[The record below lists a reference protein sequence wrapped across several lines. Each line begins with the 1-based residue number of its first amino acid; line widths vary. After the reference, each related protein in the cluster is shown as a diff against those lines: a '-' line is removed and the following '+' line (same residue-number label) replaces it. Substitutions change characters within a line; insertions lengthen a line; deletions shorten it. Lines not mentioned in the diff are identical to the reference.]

1 MNVETAHRPFS
12 AAASALALA
21 LTALVN
27 TVAWPLGAAEP
38 AEVTV
43 TRSRVVLEDVMPG
56 CPPSACKTDLG
67 PAPPPLSSWL
77 VDASVI
83 RNALESAGEDRR
95 ALRDVQSVRV
105 LSAGRVLGPA
115 EAAEF
120 ARPSIESAL
129 PAGVTLVGVQAKSKL
144 TLPLLATAGA
154 ATLPKLPKRAGPVTT
169 TAMVDVLLDGLASRR
184 VPILVRLTISAS
196 AARADVPRGQSLELV
211 IERGS
216 ATISMS
222 GIALRDT
229 AIGEVGAFKV
239 QRTGRVINA
248 LVKSAGVA
256 QVQEG
261 D

>member
-1 MNVETAHRPFS
+1 MYSEAATRPFS
-12 AAASALALA
+12 VFAPALALVLAHTLAGPAAAS
-21 LTALVN
+21 
-27 TVAWPLGAAEP
+27 EP
-38 AEVTV
+38 AQVSV
-43 TRSRVVLEDVMPG
+43 QKSRVTLEDVMPG
-56 CPPSACKTDLG
+56 CPPSACKLDLG
-67 PAPPPLSSWL
+67 LAPPPLSSWL
-77 VDASVI
+77 VDASII
-83 RNALESAGEDRR
+83 RSALESAGEDRR
-95 ALRDVQSVRV
+95 TLRDVQSVRV
-105 LSAGRVLGPA
+105 VSAARVLAPA

-120 ARPSIESAL
+120 ARPSIESVL

-144 TLPLLATAGA
+144 TLPLLGYAGT
-154 ATLPKLPKRAGPVTT
+154 ATLPKLPKRVGPVTT
-169 TAMVDVLLDGLASRR
+169 TAMVDVLLDGLLVRR

-239 QRTGRVINA
+239 QRTGRVLNA
-248 LVKSAGVA
+248 VVKSPGVA